1 MVTPVFEADRL
12 TYRYPD
18 GRIGLREV
26 SLSIAQGESV
36 VILGA
41 NASGKS
47 TLLHLLAGLAFP
59 TGTPLRA
66 FGTEL
71 TESTLER
78 GSFAQ
83 NFRQR
88 VGLLFQDIEA
98 MLFNPTV
105 WDEVAFGALQLD
117 LPREE
122 VERRVQET
130 LDLLGLRPIAEQ
142 PPHALSGGERKK
154 VALGAMLA
162 VSPEVL
168 LLDEPTGGLD
178 PRFQRWFVEFAVEL
192 REAGKTLVTTT
203 HDLHVVDE
211 VGDRVIVLGEDRRVA
226 AEGRPH
232 ELLSDLDLLLSVNL
246 IHEHSHVHDGEIHLH
261 PHLHR
266 HDHHH

>member
-105 WDEVAFGALQLD
+105 WDEVAFGPLQLD

-168 LLDEPTGGLD
+168 LLDEPTSGLD
-178 PRFQRWFVEFAVEL
+178 PISTGMVEESLHEL
-192 REAGKTLVTTT
+192 KKEYTI
-203 HDLHVVDE
+203 
-211 VGDRVIVLGEDRRVA
+211 VIVPHSVQQASRVA
-226 AEGRPH
+226 DYAAFFLMGELIEQQAGTRVFTQPREQRTEDYVTGRF
-232 ELLSDLDLLLSVNL
+232 
-246 IHEHSHVHDGEIHLH
+246 G
-261 PHLHR
+261 
-266 HDHHH
+266 